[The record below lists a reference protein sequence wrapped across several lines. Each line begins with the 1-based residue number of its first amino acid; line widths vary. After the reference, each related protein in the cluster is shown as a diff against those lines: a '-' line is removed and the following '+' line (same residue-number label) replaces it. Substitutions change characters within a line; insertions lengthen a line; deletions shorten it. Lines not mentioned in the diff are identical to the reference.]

1 MTIART
7 GETPEFILIGDNNL
21 RTLGYINARMLSG
34 GCMDAPNILPAG
46 YHVSRDFGGEGFA
59 CDGIISRETV

>member
-21 RTLGYINARMLSG
+21 KALGYINARMLSG
-34 GCMDAPNILPAG
+34 GCIDAPDILPAG
-46 YHVSRDFGGEGFA
+46 YHVSRVYDGEGFA
-59 CDGIISRETV
+59 CDGIIHRPE